1 MVPMSVKVDR
11 LKIVPGSPDWP
22 PELLELPDAPEA
34 LWLRGATELLG
45 SRPRVA
51 IVGSRAATPYALD
64 QAGRFSAALARRGL
78 SIVSGLARGVD
89 AAAHR
94 AALDEDGTTIAI
106 LGSGVDCPWPGGA
119 LTESVAERGLLVS
132 EFALGRGPRRHH
144 FPLRNRLISALASAV
159 LVVEAARHSGSLIT
173 ARWALDQGREVFV
186 IPGRIDHPMARGVL
200 SLLRQGATPIESPEQ
215 LLEDMGW
222 ARRADPPQGPDWSS
236 SPGLLAHLVGET
248 LTANELAGRAGR
260 PVEEVLSALAT
271 LELEGLVARAPGG
284 LYRTRSRGPRSR
296 SPR

>member
-1 MVPMSVKVDR
+1 M
-11 LKIVPGSPDWP
+11 
-22 PELLELPDAPEA
+22 
-34 LWLRGATELLG
+34 
-45 SRPRVA
+45 
-51 IVGSRAATPYALD
+51 
-64 QAGRFSAALARRGL
+64 
-78 SIVSGLARGVD
+78 
-89 AAAHR
+89 
-94 AALDEDGTTIAI
+94 
-106 LGSGVDCPWPGGA
+106 
-119 LTESVAERGLLVS
+119 
-132 EFALGRGPRRHH
+132 
-144 FPLRNRLISALASAV
+144 

-222 ARRADPPQGPDWSS
+222 ARQADPPQGPDWSS

-248 LTANELAGRAGR
+248 LTANELAERAGR